1 MLHKIWTMKIFVASV
16 AAVAGYLLYA
26 LGIDVFV
33 HNETLYEALK
43 GFPYQLSR
51 SLGDLFVMAWQYKF
65 VTLVA
70 LGIATGI
77 VYVRRVP
84 EIRNL

>member
-1 MLHKIWTMKIFVASV
+1 MLHKIVTMKILAASV
-16 AAVAGYLLYA
+16 VAVAGYLLYA

-33 HNETLYEALK
+33 HDETLYEALK

-51 SLGDLFVMAWQYKF
+51 ALGDLFAMAWQYKF
-65 VTLVA
+65 VTLIVFA
-70 LGIATGI
+70 IATGV

>member
-1 MLHKIWTMKIFVASV
+1 MLHKILTMKIFAASLV
-16 AAVAGYLLYA
+16 AVAGYLLYA

-33 HNETLYEALK
+33 HDETLYEALK

-65 VTLVA
+65 VTLVVLA
-70 LGIATGI
+70 MATAV

-84 EIRNL
+84 DIRNL

>member
-1 MLHKIWTMKIFVASV
+1 MLHKIVTMKILAASI

-33 HNETLYEALK
+33 HDQTLYEALK

-51 SLGDLFVMAWQYKF
+51 SLGDLLVMAWQYKF
-65 VTLVA
+65 VTLVVLA
-70 LGIATGI
+70 IATA
-77 VYVRRVP
+77 VVFVRRVP
-84 EIRNL
+84 DIRNL

>member
-1 MLHKIWTMKIFVASV
+1 MLHKIVTMKILAASL
-16 AAVAGYLLYA
+16 ATVAGYLLYA
-26 LGIDVFV
+26 LGVDVFV
-33 HNETLYEALK
+33 HDQTLYEAWK

-51 SLGDLFVMAWQYKF
+51 SVSDLLALAWQYKF
-65 VTLVA
+65 VTLIVFA
-70 LGIATGI
+70 IATAV